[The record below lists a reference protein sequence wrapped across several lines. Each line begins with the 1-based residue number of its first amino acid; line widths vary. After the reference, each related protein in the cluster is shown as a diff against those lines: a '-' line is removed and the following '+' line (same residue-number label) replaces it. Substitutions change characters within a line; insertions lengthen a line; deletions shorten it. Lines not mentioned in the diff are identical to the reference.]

1 VAGWKLPAEFEAVV
15 LDHHAPRRTDG
26 AWGLSEL
33 VKMGCAIAD
42 SAGFAAFAGC
52 ESATYNELLERL
64 PARER
69 RLFYSD
75 SGQLTREVAAGISA
89 IEAL

>member
-1 VAGWKLPAEFEAVV
+1 VV

-33 VKMGCAIAD
+33 VKMSCNLAD

-52 ESATYNELLERL
+52 EAATYGELLDRL

-69 RLFYSD
+69 RLFYPEAA
-75 SGQLTREVAAGISA
+75 QLIQDVAAGISA
-89 IEAL
+89 IESV